1 MEGRPCFW
9 LVWGLGEKKAS
20 LCRRKLT
27 GSPALVL
34 ESRGSHLKIGDP
46 VTPTKVL
53 VAGLWTQRGDL
64 SDCGTHPDAQSPV
77 LTAPE
82 MAYLGGRVELQC
94 VAPGLLGPITYQLLK
109 GSADLPLA
117 AQTPEV
123 DHPASFSLM
132 VQSDSS
138 GTYHCRARQ
147 EGDPDS
153 CSLSSNSHIF
163 QVVIPVRGARLV
175 PDPDPAVL
183 WEGDRLAL
191 HCEVQQ
197 GSHLSYQWYLNRTE
211 LSIHTHSA
219 QQGATLLIHPVSQQD
234 SGSYYC
240 MVGNAMTNSRV
251 SSSQE
256 VDVHVKVLLSQPRIS
271 FSVTKEEAGYRAN
284 VMCQSTRG
292 TLPAQ
297 FWLLMGDVTLA
308 NRTTAA
314 LSATFSV
321 AVTLGKSLGT
331 LRCAG
336 GNRGNQLPEVHSR
349 PLELEVVPVGGAV
362 ELHAEYLYS
371 ADSRAQAI
379 RLQCSVTQGTFPEYA
394 WFLNHTQLEGGGDW
408 YIVTQQGHTL
418 FLPSITVGNSG
429 NYHCAAKDSF
439 DNTSW
444 VLSPSAFIHST
455 ELALNTLELIVV
467 CFFCFILLVI
477 VGFACFL
484 FILSNGQ
491 SGRAMQ
497 SRTNDF
503 ALTAIP
509 SSSEDAEAMNN

>member
-1 MEGRPCFW
+1 MPWSWRAAGRTLKSVTQLPP
-9 LVWGLGEKKAS
+9 
-20 LCRRKLT
+20 RK
-27 GSPALVL
+27 V
-34 ESRGSHLKIGDP
+34 
-46 VTPTKVL
+46 VL
-53 VAGLWTQRGDL
+53 VAGLWTQR
-64 SDCGTHPDAQSPV
+64 DAQSPV

-132 VQSDSS
+132 
-138 GTYHCRARQ
+138 
-147 EGDPDS
+147 
-153 CSLSSNSHIF
+153 
-163 QVVIPVRGARLV
+163 
-175 PDPDPAVL
+175 
-183 WEGDRLAL
+183 GDRLAL

-197 GSHLSYQWYLNRTE
+197 GSHLFYRWYLNRTE

-219 QQGATLLIHPVSQQD
+219 QQGATLLIHPISQQD

-297 FWLLMGDVTLA
+297 FWLLMGDVMLA

-314 LSATFSV
+314 LSTTFSV
-321 AVTLGKSLGT
+321 AVTLGKSLGM

-371 ADSRAQAI
+371 ADSRAQAV

-408 YIVTQQGHTL
+408 YIITQQGHTL
-418 FLPSITVGNSG
+418 FLPSITAGNSG

-444 VLSPSAFIHST
+444 VLSPSAFIHGT
-455 ELALNTLELIVV
+455 ELGLNTLELIVV

-477 VGFACFL
+477 VGFACF
-484 FILSNGQ
+484 FFTLSNGR
-491 SGRAMQ
+491 SDRAMQ
-497 SRTNDF
+497 SRYFSQGVSNICTCSQHLHLYTISTHMYNIF
-503 ALTAIP
+503 TFNKHPQLCGISVQVCNMP
-509 SSSEDAEAMNN
+509 VYI